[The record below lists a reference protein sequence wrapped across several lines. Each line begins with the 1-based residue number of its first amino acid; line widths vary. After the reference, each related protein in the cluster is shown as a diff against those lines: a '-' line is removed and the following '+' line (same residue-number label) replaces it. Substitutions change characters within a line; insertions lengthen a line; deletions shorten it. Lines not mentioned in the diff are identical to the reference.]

1 MFIDFHSHI
10 LPGIDDGSRTIEE
23 SIAILDK
30 MAEDQVDIV
39 IATPHFYPHEVSAEK
54 FLQKRNEAYER
65 LKPYLKPH
73 HPEILLGAEVLFSSS
88 LSDNKYLSDLCIQ
101 GTEFLLLEMP
111 YVRLTKS
118 IIEGVEELADTP
130 HLKLIIAHVERY
142 LSFTSFDDVEK
153 LMSLDVIGQLNSKSF
168 DDRKKRKYSIK
179 LIKQNMAHVIGTDYH
194 RIDRGDMPLSFG
206 YDVVAKKMGDEAVD
220 RLLDN
225 GYKLIKNKDIDEIIG

>member
-1 MFIDFHSHI
+1 MFIDFHSHV
-10 LPGIDDGSRTIEE
+10 LPGIDDGSRTIDE

-30 MAEDQVDIV
+30 MADDQVDIV
-39 IATPHFYPHEVSAEK
+39 VATPHFYPHEISAEK
-54 FLQKRNEAYER
+54 FLKNRNDAYE
-65 LKPYLKPH
+65 KLKPH
-73 HPEILLGAEVLFSSS
+73 LKSRHPQILLGAEVLFSSS

-101 GTEFLLLEMP
+101 GTEYLLLEMP

-118 IIEGVEELADTP
+118 IIEGVEELADSSDI
-130 HLKLIIAHVERY
+130 KIVIAHVERY